1 MTTPE
6 ERVRGIQNVWSAGS
20 YANVGDLW
28 AGIGRDLADELD
40 ARVGLAGRDVCDAA
54 CGTGNTTLALAHAGA
69 RVVGL
74 DLTPD
79 LLAVASERAEAAGL
93 EITWRVGDL
102 VDLPLEDDEF
112 DVVTSTFGAF
122 TADDPH
128 RCASELARVCRPGG
142 TIATTAW
149 GRSGPFELLR
159 EVVFEAHPQ
168 LAEMPRPDT
177 AAWAE
182 PEGLEE
188 RFAGTPAR
196 LVDLDE
202 RVVPLPFASLEGA
215 VAFLTQWS
223 GPVLM
228 VRKAVEGLG
237 GSWEAISDGLIEAW
251 RPHAREVDGGIELL
265 APYGRA
271 LLTVD

>member
-1 MTTPE
+1 MTSPD
-6 ERVRGIQNVWSAGS
+6 ERVRGIQDLWSAGS
-20 YANVGDLW
+20 YANVGDMW
-28 AGIGRDLADELD
+28 AQIGRDLAEELD

-69 RVVGL
+69 RVVGV

-79 LLAVASERAEAAGL
+79 LLAIASERAEAAGL
-93 EITWRVGDL
+93 EITWQLGDL
-102 VDLPLEDDEF
+102 VELPLGDDEF

-128 RCASELARVCRPGG
+128 RCAAELVRVCRPGG

-149 GRSGPFELLR
+149 GRGGPFDVLR
-159 EVVFEAHPQ
+159 GVVFDAHPQ

-182 PEGLEE
+182 RDGLED
-188 RFAGTPAR
+188 RFAGTSAR

-202 RVVPLPFASLEGA
+202 RVFPLPFPSLEDA
-215 VAFLTQWS
+215 IAFLSQWS
-223 GPVLM
+223 GPMLM
-228 VRKAVEGLG
+228 VRRAVEGLG
-237 GSWEAISDGLIEAW
+237 GSWEELSDRVVEAW
-251 RPHAREVDGGIELL
+251 RPDARQVEGGIELL
-265 APYGRA
+265 APYTRA

>member
-6 ERVRGIQNVWSAGS
+6 DRVRGIQRVWSAGS
-20 YANVGDLW
+20 YANVGDMW
-28 AGIGRDLADELD
+28 ATIGNDLADELD

-69 RVVGL
+69 RVVGV

-93 EITWRVGDL
+93 EITWREGDL
-102 VDLPLEDDEF
+102 VDLPLDDDEF

-128 RCASELARVCRPGG
+128 GCAAELARVCRPGG

-149 GRSGPFELLR
+149 GRNGPFELLR
-159 EVVFEAHPQ
+159 GVVFEAHPQ

-182 PEGLEE
+182 RDGLED
-188 RFAGTPAR
+188 RFAGTRAR

-202 RVVPLPFASLEGA
+202 RVFPLPFASVEDS

-228 VRKAVEGLG
+228 VRRAVEELG
-237 GSWEAISDGLIEAW
+237 GSWDAISDRLVEVW
-251 RPHAREVDGGIELL
+251 RPHTREVDGGIELL
-265 APYGRA
+265 APYARA
-271 LLTVD
+271 LLAVD